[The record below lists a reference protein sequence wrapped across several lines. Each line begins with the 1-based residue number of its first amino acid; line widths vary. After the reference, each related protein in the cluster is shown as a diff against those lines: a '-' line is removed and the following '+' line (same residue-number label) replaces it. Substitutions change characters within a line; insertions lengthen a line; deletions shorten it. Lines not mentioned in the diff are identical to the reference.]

1 MQQHI
6 DNPTVKQLMAR
17 MNRTAI
23 IIKKRATPD
32 QATEKPVA
40 NYQ

>member
-17 MNRTAI
+17 MNPTAVPVQPVE
-23 IIKKRATPD
+23 K
-32 QATEKPVA
+32 TEQK
-40 NYQ
+40 